1 MRVCD
6 YVHNTH
12 YYTFNKIISIHYL
25 YILGR
30 KTRKEKA
37 KVRGDK
43 EQGVDFYGRK
53 STGRTSLGEEKG
65 GEVEEEERGN
75 IMF

>member
-1 MRVCD
+1 MTACI
-6 YVHNTH
+6 TH

-53 STGRTSLGEEKG
+53 STERTSLGEEKG
-65 GEVEEEERGN
+65 GEVEEEERGK